1 MTFSTTR
8 YLQARKEELKMLF
21 QGAGKFSR
29 EQVRVGSPGG
39 IFNIEFSGDG
49 KVGWW
54 HNQRSKSISKLKLQ
68 WEGAGGRLRE
78 KEHSPL

>member
-1 MTFSTTR
+1 
-8 YLQARKEELKMLF
+8 MLF

-49 KVGWW
+49 KVQAAKSKIKIII
-54 HNQRSKSISKLKLQ
+54 NTKDQDQNRCKNSNYQR
-68 WEGAGGRLRE
+68 EGAGRRLRE

>member
-8 YLQARKEELKMLF
+8 YPQASSMREELCMLF
-21 QGAGKFSR
+21 QGDGKFSR

-49 KVGWW
+49 KVLAA
-54 HNQRSKSISKLKLQ
+54 KSISKIKNH
-68 WEGAGGRLRE
+68 
-78 KEHSPL
+78 K